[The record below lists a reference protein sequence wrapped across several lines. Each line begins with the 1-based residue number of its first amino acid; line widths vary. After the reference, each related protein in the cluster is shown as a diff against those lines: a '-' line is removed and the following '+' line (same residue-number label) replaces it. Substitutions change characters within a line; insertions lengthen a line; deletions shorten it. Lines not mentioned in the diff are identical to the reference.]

1 MNGTDFKK
9 YVGENI
15 AKIRKYRGY
24 SQEYLSEAIG
34 ISPNSYSRIERGQNF
49 PSSESFAKIIDTL
62 DIQPADLFCFHPD
75 CASVWQRASASGD
88 QRRGASAGFEAAG
101 RLYGLFCSWIL
112 FKSI

>member
-62 DIQPADLFCFHPD
+62 DIQPADLFCFPNIESD
-75 CASVWQRASASGD
+75 EKIKKEIYRKLKIVEKNREKMINIW
-88 QRRGASAGFEAAG
+88 
-101 RLYGLFCSWIL
+101 LYLN
-112 FKSI
+112 SIV